1 MWHGSSNGGK
11 AELALMKRVLVT
23 AQMLDPK
30 FESGSG
36 RRAFES
42 LGGLVAVEPYTQR
55 EMTAADADNV
65 IGVIADSALF
75 TKAFYEA
82 ANDLR
87 IVTRR
92 GVGFEKVNVEIAT
105 RLGVVI
111 CVAPVHMTTVA
122 EYAVAQWLASLK
134 RVYTLNRMSHA
145 GEFDLLTTYEAQG
158 STLGLYGFGR
168 IGQQVA
174 LRARPL
180 LGESGRLLVYDVRPD
195 IGELAA
201 KFEAEAVDRPMRL
214 FEECDTVSLHV
225 SGDETIVTYE
235 QLCAMRPRASLINP
249 SRGNLVDDA
258 AVNRAIEEE
267 RLFYYIVDDPTN
279 GPREIHR
286 GHPRIICTNH
296 NAGITVES
304 IERLDATT
312 FDQVERVLRGERP
325 PHILNEEVLAHPRVR
340 GWLKR

>member
-1 MWHGSSNGGK
+1 
-11 AELALMKRVLVT
+11 MKKVLIM
-23 AQMLDPK
+23 AGMLDPR
-30 FESGSG
+30 FNSES
-36 RRAFES
+36 RQRALVR
-42 LGGLVAVEPYTQR
+42 LGKSVEVEPYR
-55 EMTAADADNV
+55 RKELTAADADRV

-75 TKAFYEA
+75 TRAFYEA
-82 ANDLR
+82 ANVLR

-92 GVGFEKVNVEIAT
+92 GVGFDKVNVEIAT
-105 RLGVVI
+105 EQGVVL
-111 CVAPVHMTTVA
+111 CVAPVHMSTVA

-134 RVYTLNRMSHA
+134 RVYTLNRMSHR
-145 GEFDLLTTYEAQG
+145 GQFELLKTYEAQG
-158 STLGLYGFGR
+158 STLGIYGLGR

-195 IGELAA
+195 IRELAA
-201 KFEAEAVDRPMRL
+201 KFEAEAVENPMRL

-225 SGDETIVTYE
+225 SGDEMIVTYE
-235 QLCAMRPRASLINP
+235 QLCAMRPHATLINP

-304 IERLDATT
+304 VERLDTTT
-312 FDQVERVLRGERP
+312 FDQIERVLRGERP
-325 PHILNEEVLAHPRVR
+325 PHILNEEVLAHPRVM

>member
-1 MWHGSSNGGK
+1 MKKVLIMAGMLNPRFNSESRQRALERLGK
-11 AELALMKRVLVT
+11 SAE
-23 AQMLDPK
+23 
-30 FESGSG
+30 
-36 RRAFES
+36 
-42 LGGLVAVEPYTQR
+42 VEPYRRQ
-55 EMTAADADNV
+55 ELTAADADRV
-65 IGVIADSALF
+65 VGVIADSAFF
-75 TKAFYEA
+75 TRDFYEA
-82 ANDLR
+82 AGELR
-87 IVTRR
+87 LVTRR
-92 GVGFEKVNVEIAT
+92 GVGFEKVNIEVAT
-105 RLGVVI
+105 EQGVVI
-111 CVAPVHMTTVA
+111 CVAPVHMSTVA

-134 RVYTLNRMSHA
+134 RVYTLNLMSHR
-145 GEFDLLTTYEAQG
+145 GQFELLNTYEALG
-158 STLGLYGFGR
+158 STLGIYGLGR

-195 IGELAA
+195 IEELAA
-201 KFEAEAVDRPMRL
+201 KFQAEAVDHPMRL

-225 SGDETIVTYE
+225 SGDKTIVTYE
-235 QLCAMRPRASLINP
+235 QLRAMRPHATLINP

-312 FDQVERVLRGERP
+312 FDQIERVLRGERP